1 MQLNDTLT
9 STSTHKITD
18 STLIVDDKL
27 YAVVLDYIETK
38 IREATSIAAKLKTQT
53 GNQLKG
59 CHNMS

>member
-53 GNQLKG
+53 GN
-59 CHNMS
+59 